1 MGLFDKLFGSSEAVD
16 DGVPDDDIASLDGK
30 ARAMIR
36 GVVELSETTVKEIM
50 VPRTDV
56 TFASLE
62 SASDELVE
70 AIAESGHSRIPVFH
84 NTTDNIVGVLYA
96 KDLLLSR
103 RDNGAAASFD
113 LEKILR
119 RPYLV
124 PETKKVDELL
134 REFQLR
140 RVHMAVVVDEYG
152 GTSGVVCMEDVIEEI
167 VGDIQDEFDDEEDEI
182 QQIGAGV
189 YLCDARVRLD
199 ELNKY
204 PGLELPEDDND
215 TLGGFVFDLFGKIP
229 VKYEKETF
237 GRADFV
243 IQGMEGRRVSTVKI
257 IIHPEGRAA
266 EGVDR

>member
-1 MGLFDKLFGSSEAVD
+1 MGLFDKLFGSAEAAD
-16 DGVPDDDIASLDGK
+16 DGVPDDDIACLDGK

-36 GVVELSETTVKEIM
+36 GVVELSQTTVKEIM

-70 AIAESGHSRIPVFH
+70 VIAESGHSRIPVYH
-84 NTTDNIVGVLYA
+84 HTTDNIVGMLYA

-103 RDNGAAASFD
+103 RGNGAAAFD

-140 RVHMAVVVDEYG
+140 RVHIAVVVDEYG

-199 ELNKY
+199 ELNRH
-204 PGLELPEDDND
+204 PGLELPEDDFD

-243 IQGMEGRRVSTVKI
+243 IQEMEGRRVSTVKI
-257 IIHPEGRAA
+257 IVHPEVPAA